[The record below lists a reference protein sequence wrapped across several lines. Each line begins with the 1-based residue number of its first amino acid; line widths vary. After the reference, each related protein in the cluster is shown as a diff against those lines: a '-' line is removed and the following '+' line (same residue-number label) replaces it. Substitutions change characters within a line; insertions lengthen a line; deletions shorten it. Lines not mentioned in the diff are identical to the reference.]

1 MNQTEQLFQK
11 DSTYSLRGICMLLIV
26 IHHIYQYTRSQ
37 YGVSYPL
44 PFSVFLQSLGYL
56 ATGVFFL
63 LSGFGLTFSMKKSEP
78 ISLSYSVKQ
87 LLKIYKPFLFIWIIS
102 VGVDSL
108 FFKQYSYNEHIMN
121 GLTLNLT
128 GGVVF
133 GS

>member
-11 DSTYSLRGICMLLIV
+11 ESTYSLRGICMLLIV
-26 IHHIYQYTRSQ
+26 LHHIYQYTASR
-37 YGVSYPL
+37 YGVTYPMPL
-44 PFSVFLQSLGYL
+44 AIILQSLGYL

-63 LSGFGLTFSMKKSEP
+63 LSGYGLTFSMKRSEP

-102 VGVDSL
+102 VGVDLL
-108 FFKQYSYNEHIMN
+108 FFKQYGYNEHLMN
-121 GLTLNLT
+121 ALTLNLT

>member
-1 MNQTEQLFQK
+1 
-11 DSTYSLRGICMLLIV
+11 MLLIV
-26 IHHIYQYTRSQ
+26 LHHIYQYTASR
-37 YGVSYPL
+37 YGVTYPMPL
-44 PFSVFLQSLGYL
+44 AIILQSLGYL

-63 LSGFGLTFSMKKSEP
+63 LSGYGLTFSMKRSEP

-102 VGVDSL
+102 VGVDLL
-108 FFKQYSYNEHIMN
+108 FFKQYGYNEHLMN
-121 GLTLNLT
+121 ALTLNLT